1 MKYTNL
7 NFQRI
12 KRFSLAI
19 FCSFYFISCHSQTK
33 KDISKSKYI
42 PQKSKIRD
50 YSISRRA
57 ETLPEFTVDVHDK
70 EYQGN
75 QISGVV
81 RTVFQDSK
89 GNFWF
94 GTQNGLC
101 RKDQS
106 GLVYFDLKDA
116 SGQSVTVHVILE
128 DKSGAIWIG
137 YGGGI
142 AKYDGGS
149 FTNYH
154 EKDILTTGGLW
165 SMLMD
170 SKGTLWIG
178 TTNGIYTFDGEVF
191 TPFHIPE
198 GKVNPD
204 LGISTAKMIHYIMED
219 SKGNM
224 WFATNGGAYVF
235 DGKKL
240 KNITEKDTSVSNFIN
255 QIIEGRDG
263 IFWISTSNGLF
274 QYDGN
279 AFRNVAETVIGKN
292 VGVGCILEDKSG
304 LLWFTANKREI
315 YNYDGKTFTKLQI
328 NKGDFTPFPF
338 QIYQDKQDRIWFV
351 GFKGA
356 YRLDNNNFVNIN
368 RNGPW

>member
-1 MKYTNL
+1 MENTNL
-7 NFQRI
+7 NFHVI

-19 FCSFYFISCHSQTK
+19 LCSFFFSSCSCQTEKDVSQL
-33 KDISKSKYI
+33 KYI
-42 PQKSKIRD
+42 AEKTKIHED
-50 YSISRRA
+50 SISMRA
-57 ETLPEFTVDVHDK
+57 ETLPEYKVDVHDK

-89 GNFWF
+89 GNYWF
-94 GTQNGLC
+94 GTQ
-101 RKDQS
+101 S
-106 GLVYFDLKDA
+106 GLSRYDSDGLIYFDLKNQL
-116 SGQSVTVHVILE
+116 SQGVTVHVILE
-128 DKSGAIWIG
+128 DKSGVIWIG

-142 AKYDGGS
+142 AKYDRGY

-178 TTNGIYTFDGEVF
+178 TTQGVFTFDGEAF

-204 LGISTAKMIHYIMED
+204 LGVSTAKMIHYIMED
-219 SKGNM
+219 SKGKM

-240 KNITEKDTSVSNFIN
+240 KNITEKDSTISNFIN
-255 QIIEGRDG
+255 QISEAKDG
-263 IFWISTSNGLF
+263 KFWIATSNGLF
-274 QYDGN
+274 QYDGI
-279 AFRNVAETVIGKN
+279 AIRNVTETILGKN

-315 YNYDGKTFTKLQI
+315 YNYNGTTFSKLQI
-328 NKGDFTPFPF
+328 QEGDFTPFPF
-338 QIYQDKQDRIWFV
+338 QIYQDNRDRIWFV

-356 YRLDNNNFVNIN
+356 YRLENNKFVNIN